1 MKCNYS
7 IRKFTIVAAFACVC
21 FVAAPASAGNN
32 VKKGFE
38 DQIGRLLA
46 VAVMNVGHA
55 VLIPHHYPVYHRPV
69 YHRPVYHRP
78 VYHRPSHH
86 RPVYH
91 RPSHHRPSHHR
102 PYYVKRNIYSHC
114 NYTDPTVMAFCIN
127 SANKSLWYR

>member
-69 YHRPVYHRP
+69 YHRP
-78 VYHRPSHH
+78 
-86 RPVYH
+86 
-91 RPSHHRPSHHR
+91 SHHRPSHHR